1 MIRKR
6 RRVGADRN
14 LPDDEN
20 ISREDLYCS
29 YLWRHYQ
36 ENPHWKERPR
46 KFIDEFSMKGRILDV
61 GCGFGHFVDFARK
74 RNRISVGIDINLSII
89 RKGMQEFGS
98 NFLICASAE
107 QLPIKDSSFDWIF
120 ANQIIEHL
128 PNPENFLSEAK
139 RVLSP
144 FGKLIISTPNR
155 LTYFCTRN
163 FLVIL
168 KAILGKNKRDP
179 THIREYTLGE
189 MKRFLE
195 KNHFELISSCFEG
208 RLSTSALLKY
218 FFSGGF
224 TIVAQKRE
232 E

>member
-1 MIRKR
+1 MICKR
-6 RRVGADRN
+6 RRVSTDRT
-14 LPDDEN
+14 LPEDEN
-20 ISREDLYCS
+20 RSREDLYCS

-36 ENPHWKERPR
+36 ENPCWKERPR
-46 KFIDEFSMKGRILDV
+46 ILIDEFSMKGNILDV
-61 GCGFGHFVDFARK
+61 GCGFGHFVNFAGK
-74 RNRISVGIDINLSII
+74 RNRICVGIDINLSII
-89 RKGMQEFGS
+89 RKGMQELGS
-98 NFLICASAE
+98 KLLICASAE
-107 QLPIKDSSFDWIF
+107 ELPIKDGSFDWIL

-139 RVLSP
+139 RVLPP
-144 FGKLIISTPNR
+144 FGKLILSTPNR

-189 MKRFLE
+189 MKRLLK
-195 KNHFELISSCFEG
+195 KNHFKLISSCFEG
-208 RLSTSALLKY
+208 RLSTSVLLKY
-218 FFSGGF
+218 LFSGGF

-232 E
+232 K

>member
-1 MIRKR
+1 MIHRGR
-6 RRVGADRN
+6 TP
-14 LPDDEN
+14 PDGKN
-20 ISREDLYCS
+20 MIKEDLYCS

-36 ENPHWKERPR
+36 ENPHWREQPR
-46 KFIDEFSMKGRILDV
+46 IFIEEFSMQGNILDV
-61 GCGFGHFVDFARK
+61 GCGFGHFVNYARK
-74 RNRISVGIDINLSII
+74 KNRMCVGIDINLSII
-89 RKGMQEFGS
+89 RKGMQELGS
-98 NFLICASAE
+98 KSLICASAE
-107 QLPIKDSSFDWIF
+107 ELPITDSSFDWIF

-128 PNPENFLSEAK
+128 PNPENFLLEAR

-189 MKRFLE
+189 MKRFLK
-195 KNHFELISSCFEG
+195 KNHFELISSYFEG

>member
-1 MIRKR
+1 MNEITFQD
-6 RRVGADRN
+6 AN
-14 LPDDEN
+14 IDE
-20 ISREDLYCS
+20 DGLYCNW
-29 YLWRHYQ
+29 LWNRYQ
-36 ENPHWKERPR
+36 KNPDWKKHPR
-46 KFIDEFSMKGRILDV
+46 RFIEEFNMQGKILDV
-61 GCGFGHFVDFARK
+61 GCGFGHFVNFARK
-74 RNRISVGIDINLSII
+74 RNKMCVGIDINLSII
-89 RKGMQEFGS
+89 RKGMQELGS
-98 NFLICASAE
+98 KFLICASAE
-107 QLPIKDSSFDWIF
+107 ELPIKDSSFDWIF

-168 KAILGKNKRDP
+168 KAILGKNKIDP

-189 MKRFLE
+189 MKRFLK

-208 RLSTSALLKY
+208 RLSTSALTKY